1 MAASPLMPKAT
12 ASWLVDNT
20 TLTFDQIAE
29 FCGLHPLE
37 VQALADGEVNAGIM
51 GTNPIL
57 NGELSAEEIARCE
70 KTSNAK
76 LKMLKSDLPKPRAR
90 AKGPRYTPVT
100 KRAEKPNA
108 VAYLLKRYPELADV
122 QIAKLIGST
131 KPTVDAIRNKTHPQS
146 NTLKPTDPLSIGLC
160 TAEELEKA
168 VRRAQRRLQR
178 EAKAAG
184 KPIPTFGAPA
194 DEAAAAPATAPA
206 PTPAPAPEEAPEE
219 AVDANKT
226 PALDDLGTD
235 DEDDARANG

>member
-1 MAASPLMPKAT
+1 MAAYPLMPKAT

-51 GTNPIL
+51 GANPVL
-57 NGELSAEEIARCE
+57 NGELTAEEIARCE
-70 KTSNAK
+70 KNTTTK
-76 LKMLKSDLPKPRAR
+76 LKMLKTDLPKPRAR

-108 VAYLLKRYPELADV
+108 ISYLLKRYPELADV

-131 KPTVDAIRNKTHPQS
+131 KPTVESIRNKTHPLFT
-146 NTLKPTDPLSIGLC
+146 TLKPVDPLSIGLC
-160 TAEELEKA
+160 NGEELEKA
-168 VRRAQRRLQR
+168 VRRAQRRVQR

-184 KPIPTFGAPA
+184 KPIPTFGAPVDEIAA
-194 DEAAAAPATAPA
+194 DETPAAPAVQHAPVETA
-206 PTPAPAPEEAPEE
+206 
-219 AVDANKT
+219 DNKT
-226 PALDDLGTD
+226 PALDDLDDLGLDD
-235 DEDDARANG
+235 DEDSRANG

>member
-1 MAASPLMPKAT
+1 MAYPLMPKAT

-20 TLTFDQIAE
+20 ALTFDQIAE

-51 GTNPIL
+51 GANPIL
-57 NGELSAEEIARCE
+57 NGELTAEEIARCE

-76 LKMLKSDLPKPRAR
+76 LKMLKNDLPKPRAR

-108 VAYLLKRYPELADV
+108 VLYLLKRYPELADV

-131 KPTVDAIRNKTHPQS
+131 KPTVDAIRNKTHPLMS
-146 NTLKPTDPLSIGLC
+146 TLKPTDPLSIGLC
-160 TAEELEKA
+160 TGEELEKA
-168 VRRAQRRLQR
+168 VRRAQRRVQR

-184 KPIPTFGAPA
+184 KPIPTFGAPVEEMA
-194 DEAAAAPATAPA
+194 TTAAVSAPA
-206 PTPAPAPEEAPEE
+206 PADAPA
-219 AVDANKT
+219 DTGANKT
-226 PALDDLGTD
+226 PALDDLDDLDLD
-235 DEDDARANG
+235 DEDERANG

>member
-1 MAASPLMPKAT
+1 MAAYPLMPKAT

-57 NGELSAEEIARCE
+57 NGELTAEEIARCE
-70 KTSNAK
+70 KTSNAR
-76 LKMLKSDLPKPRAR
+76 LKMLKTDLPKPRAR

-108 VAYLLKRYPELADV
+108 IAYLLKRYPELADV

-146 NTLKPTDPLSIGLC
+146 STLKPTDPLSIGLC
-160 TAEELEKA
+160 TGEELEKA
-168 VRRAQRRLQR
+168 VRRAQRRVQR

-184 KPIPTFGAPA
+184 KPIPTFGAPV
-194 DEAAAAPATAPA
+194 DEAPAAAPAPQQ
-206 PTPAPAPEEAPEE
+206 APEATES
-219 AVDANKT
+219 NKT
-226 PALDDLGTD
+226 PTLDDLDDLGID